1 MAETRPLPDFMEALA
16 SGASTPG
23 GGAAAAVAASLAAAL
38 AEMVANFTVGRP
50 KYAAVDASMRRA
62 AERAGMLRGRLL
74 ALTED
79 DEQAFAAVSA
89 AYKLPKGSED
99 ERAARDTAIQAAL
112 HAAMRPPLEVMRLG
126 CEALELASEVA
137 ASGNASVVSD
147 AGCAALLGEAG
158 VRAAALNVLANVVL
172 LRDVAAAHDGREAVV
187 QLEERAAALRER
199 TMAAVHTRMQGQTS
213 G

>member
-1 MAETRPLPDFMEALA
+1 MAETRPLPDFVEALA

-23 GGAAAAVAASLAAAL
+23 GGAAAAVVGALAAAL

-50 KYAAVDASMRRA
+50 KFAAVDASMRRA
-62 AERAGMLRGRLL
+62 VERASMLRERLL

-79 DEQAFAAVSA
+79 DEQAFTAVSA
-89 AYKLPKGSED
+89 AFKLPKGSED
-99 ERAARDTAIQAAL
+99 ERTARNTAIQAAL

-126 CEALELASEVA
+126 CDVLELASEVA

-147 AGCAALLGEAG
+147 AGCAALMGEAA

-172 LRDVAAAHDGREAVV
+172 LHDAAAAHDGSEAVV

-199 TMAAVHTRMQGQTS
+199 TMAAVHTRLHGQTPS
-213 G
+213 